1 MYSSFNVYT
10 VTMPSD
16 IRTNKRNSDAA
27 TQAKQSR
34 ITSDILDR
42 LENKAISIDTINKDH
57 QSERDQT
64 LFQQECLNVA
74 IDKMQIQVE
83 LLDLRLQEA
92 VDSLKTRINY
102 TDSMIPMFEN
112 HQSIL
117 MDVIDKQALELLKL
131 QCKNSR

>member
-1 MYSSFNVYT
+1 MYSSFYVYT
-10 VTMPSD
+10 VTKPSD

-42 LENKAISIDTINKDH
+42 LENKAISIDIINKDH

-74 IDKMQIQVE
+74 IEKIQIQVE
-83 LLDLRLQEA
+83 LLDLRLQE
-92 VDSLKTRINY
+92 VVNLLKTHINY
-102 TDSMIPMFEN
+102 TDSMITMFKN
-112 HQSIL
+112 HQYVL
-117 MDVIDKQALELLKL
+117 MYVIDKQALKL
-131 QCKNSR
+131 QKLQ